1 MKFAAFSIKHKV
13 ATTLAAIL
21 VVIFGYL
28 CYAQLPL
35 ALMPSMEVK
44 MAVVV
49 TTYSGAGPEEVEN
62 LVTRIIESACSSVS
76 GLDELTSTSS
86 EGQSMVSV
94 QFTDET
100 DLDEAVTDL
109 RDKVSRV
116 EGRLPDGADSPS
128 IMKMDPDAMPVVTIG
143 LQGQDLAEMQSIAED
158 EIGPYLERL
167 SGVASVDI
175 SGGYENEVEINTYTD
190 RMEGYGLTVDYIA
203 GILAQ
208 ENSTVAGG
216 EIQSGSQSLNVRTD
230 GEYLSVDEIAN
241 TVIPLPAGGTVRLNE
256 IADVSLAAQ
265 DQEQIA
271 KINGES
277 GIVISVTK
285 QTDSNTVQV
294 AERVQQAMEEVM
306 VDYPSLQWEI
316 LNDDSIFNN

>member
-175 SGGYENEVEINTYTD
+175 SGGYENEVEINWMPSIMPPIWNRPLQTAIPFGPRKMRYAKPRTI
-190 RMEGYGLTVDYIA
+190 MKTV
-203 GILAQ
+203 
-208 ENSTVAGG
+208 S
-216 EIQSGSQSLNVRTD
+216 RT
-230 GEYLSVDEIAN
+230 
-241 TVIPLPAGGTVRLNE
+241 
-256 IADVSLAAQ
+256 
-265 DQEQIA
+265 
-271 KINGES
+271 
-277 GIVISVTK
+277 ISMPTK
-285 QTDSNTVQV
+285 PPRSN
-294 AERVQQAMEEVM
+294 
-306 VDYPSLQWEI
+306 
-316 LNDDSIFNN
+316 